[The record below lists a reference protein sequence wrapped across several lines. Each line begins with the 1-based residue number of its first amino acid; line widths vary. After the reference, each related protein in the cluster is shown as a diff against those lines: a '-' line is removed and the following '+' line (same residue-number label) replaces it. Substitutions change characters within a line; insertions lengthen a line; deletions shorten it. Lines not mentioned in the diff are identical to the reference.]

1 MRLLLQAASAPA
13 AAPLPAPAPPQ
24 HFYPPPPRIRPEDVC
39 EKTGVNKCGASSVA
53 AALWRCSDGGAGE
66 QALHL
71 FLSTYAA
78 PAGWIC
84 TLVASLL
91 AFGQARSEAAARA
104 ASSRSTRLTPP
115 AAARFSCT

>member
-1 MRLLLQAASAPA
+1 VRCVL
-13 AAPLPAPAPPQ
+13 
-24 HFYPPPPRIRPEDVC
+24 
-39 EKTGVNKCGASSVA
+39 VA
-53 AALWRCSDGGAGE
+53 AALWRCSDGDAGE

-91 AFGQARSEAAARA
+91 AFGQARSLAAAPA